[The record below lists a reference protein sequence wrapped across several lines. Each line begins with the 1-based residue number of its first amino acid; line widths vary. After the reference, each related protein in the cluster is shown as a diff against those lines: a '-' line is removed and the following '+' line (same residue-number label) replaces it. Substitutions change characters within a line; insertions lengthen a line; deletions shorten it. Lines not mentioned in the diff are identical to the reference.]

1 MTARVLIIDD
11 EPRWVNFVRDNLG
24 VEYEVDIATSFEDA
38 LATLRKGGCYDL
50 LIVSS
55 RWLDILEAIAKE
67 YPDKLVVVA
76 TGQPTTG
83 EAITVYRF
91 GILDYF
97 AKDFRFDVVS
107 EKIQEAIKKP
117 RTVPARSG

>member
-67 YPDKLVVVA
+67 YPDKRVVVA